1 MIRTLLA
8 LSLGACL
15 FLGGCATQRADKDV
29 SAPAAKPAET
39 AAPTIPPV
47 KVPTASARRV
57 VLTMTGPKHVVEAKD
72 WPAFKEEWRATFQEH
87 AKEAGIGF
95 AFVDTSAQLPNN
107 TDGTALKVTVNDYR
121 MVGIGSRIF
130 FGAMTG
136 NAYIDA
142 RILFTS
148 LRDGTVFGE
157 QQQNTTSSAW
167 HGVFAKVTPQ
177 QVDAIAADVFRDLKA
192 ARQ

>member
-1 MIRTLLA
+1 MLLTLLA
-8 LSLGACL
+8 LSLSASL
-15 FLGGCATQRADKDV
+15 FLSGCATPRADKDA
-29 SAPAAKPAET
+29 SATAAKPPEIV
-39 AAPTIPPV
+39 APTTPPV
-47 KVPTASARRV
+47 KVPTSAARSV
-57 VLTMTGPKHVVEAKD
+57 VLTMTGPKNVVEAKD
-72 WPAFKEEWRATFQEH
+72 WAAFKEEWRSTFEEH
-87 AKEAGIGF
+87 AKEASISF
-95 AFVDTSAQLPNN
+95 AFVEASAQLPTN
-107 TDGTALKVTVNDYR
+107 TDGTALQVTVNDYR

-142 RILFTS
+142 RILFTN
-148 LRDGTVFGE
+148 LRDGAVFGE

-192 ARQ
+192 ASQ